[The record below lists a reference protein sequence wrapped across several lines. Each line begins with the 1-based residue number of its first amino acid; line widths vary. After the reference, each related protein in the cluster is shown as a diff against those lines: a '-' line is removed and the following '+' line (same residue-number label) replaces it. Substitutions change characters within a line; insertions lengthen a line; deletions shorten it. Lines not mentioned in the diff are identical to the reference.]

1 MRYNLFIEIE
11 QRGEIME
18 TAITVNFPK
27 PVYQRLQRQA
37 KVMRTPIS
45 EIVVQT
51 IKQSLPAW
59 LDVIPIEHERQLA
72 KLHDLS
78 DSQLEK
84 FAKSKLSI
92 AKQRKLDKLLQKNS
106 EGQLTSR
113 ELDELDNLHLEAN
126 FLTLKKAQALV
137 ILKERGC
144 KSPLSKTKEVK
155 R

>member
-1 MRYNLFIEIE
+1 
-11 QRGEIME
+11 ME

-51 IKQSLPAW
+51 VTHSLPVW

-72 KLHDLS
+72 KLQDLS
-78 DSQLEK
+78 DSELEK
-84 FAKSKLSI
+84 IAKSKLSI
-92 AKQRKLDKLLQKNS
+92 AKQRKFDKLLQKNS
-106 EGQLTSR
+106 EGQLTSK
-113 ELDELDNLHLEAN
+113 ELDELDDLHLEAN

-137 ILKERGC
+137 ILKERGHD
-144 KSPLSKTKEVK
+144 LAFFTTK
-155 R
+155 